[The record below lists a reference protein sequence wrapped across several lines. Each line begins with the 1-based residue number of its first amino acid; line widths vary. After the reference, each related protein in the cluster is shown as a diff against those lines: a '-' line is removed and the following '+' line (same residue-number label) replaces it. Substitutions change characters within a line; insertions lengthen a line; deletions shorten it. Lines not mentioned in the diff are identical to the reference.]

1 MKLSEEEARES
12 VKRSLK
18 ALNEDMVLRFLF
30 LKEKG
35 VL

>member
-1 MKLSEEEARES
+1 MGLSKKNAEENI
-12 VKRSLK
+12 KYSLK
-18 ALNEDMVLRFLF
+18 ALNEELVLRFLF